1 MKQKKIKLS
10 DRLIDLGICR
20 SKKEVTAFIIA
31 GEIYVNGQPAKGGMM
46 VKEEDAV
53 TRKGVLPYASKGGF
67 KMSGALDA
75 FQVDVAGKV
84 CIDAGASTGGF
95 TDCLCQRGAKLVYA
109 VDVGFGQ
116 LMGKLRQ
123 NPHVIN
129 LEKTNIS
136 DEMLLHLDP
145 KPTLGTVDV
154 SYLSLRK
161 AIPYF
166 SAVLHGE
173 GELICLVKPLFE
185 IDDAE
190 ARRTGVIAD
199 EAYLPLLKELIQDV
213 NNMPNTAVRDVTY
226 STVTGNAGTREFFLH
241 VLLGKSCDAISEER
255 LEEAV
260 RMAKELELYKK

>member
-10 DRLIDLGICR
+10 QRLLDLGICR
-20 SKKEVTAFIIA
+20 NEKECMAFIMA
-31 GEIYVNGQPAKGGMM
+31 GEIYVNGQKAKGGMM

-67 KMSGALDA
+67 KMSGALDD
-75 FQVDVAGKV
+75 FGIDVQGKI
-84 CIDAGASTGGF
+84 CIDAGACTGGF
-95 TDCLCQRGAKLVYA
+95 TDCLCQRGAERVYA

-123 NPHVIN
+123 NPHVVN

-136 DEMLLHLDP
+136 DECLLHLDP
-145 KPTLGTVDV
+145 RPTLGTVDV

-173 GELICLVKPLFE
+173 GELVCLVKPLFE

-190 ARRTGVIAD
+190 ARRTGIIED
-199 EAYLPLLKELIQDV
+199 DAYLPLLQELIRDV
-213 NNMPNTAVRDVTY
+213 NAMPGTCVKDVTN
-226 STVTGNAGTREFFLH
+226 SSVTGNAGTREFFLH
-241 VLLGKSCDAISEER
+241 VLLGTQCGPIAQER
-255 LEEAV
+255 LERAV
-260 RMAKELELYKK
+260 QKAKALEEYKK